1 MPARACTLRPR
12 AARQRGAA
20 TLFTTIIVLVL
31 MTMIAFF
38 ANRGVLFE
46 RKTAANQYRSTKA
59 IEAADAGLEWALA
72 NLNSFRRITA
82 GCATT
87 TASGSRT
94 FRDRYLDPDGDG
106 SFASR
111 AGVAM
116 PASMEPFAATA
127 ALCTRSGTGWSCSC
141 PAEGAQPVAAA
152 CTDPQGCPTF
162 RVSFSSVRLDDD
174 PANPQMDPTLVRV
187 TSMGCTDARQPCV
200 PGAADAADGTAEV
213 NQVFKLASALAT
225 LPAAAITA
233 KGYVDFGSNAITATN
248 TDPGTNGVTIN
259 AGLDIT
265 GFINDSTIDTLPGTP
280 VGASLIGNDTS
291 LATLSD
297 DQMFRTFFGT
307 SKEQFRDS
315 PSTTIVTC
323 SGVCNTT
330 LLNAIDGGART
341 IWVEGD
347 MVLNANNVFGSL
359 ARPVMLVV
367 NGNIEVRG
375 NITFYGVLY
384 CQDSTWDNTGGG
396 NAQIF
401 GAAISE
407 GNFTAT
413 GTPDPTYDPRV
424 LQNLRQTTGQYAK
437 VPGGWRDYR

>member
-1 MPARACTLRPR
+1 VPAAGAR
-12 AARQRGAA
+12 RQRGAA
-20 TLFTTIIVLVL
+20 TLFTAIIVLVL
-31 MTMIAFF
+31 MTLMTFF

-72 NLNSFRRITA
+72 NLNSLRRISA
-82 GCATT
+82 ACATT
-87 TASGSRT
+87 TASGSAT
-94 FRDRYLDPDGDG
+94 FRDRYLDPDNNG
-106 SFASR
+106 SYVEAFATST
-111 AGVAM
+111 
-116 PASMEPFAATA
+116 PT
-127 ALCTRSGTGWSCSC
+127 CTLSGGTWSCSC
-141 PAEGAQPVAAA
+141 PANGTAATVPA
-152 CTDPQGCPTF
+152 CTAPEGCPTF
-162 RVSFSSVRLDDD
+162 RIAFERIPV
-174 PANPQMDPTLVRV
+174 DPTLVRV
-187 TSMGCTDARQPCV
+187 SSVGCTDARQPCV
-200 PGAADAADGTAEV
+200 PGATGAADGTATV
-213 NQVFKLASALAT
+213 NQVLKLASGLAT
-225 LPAAAITA
+225 IPAAAITA

-265 GFINDSTIDTLPGTP
+265 GFINDSTIETLPGTP

-297 DQMFRTFFGT
+297 DQMFRTFFGS

-315 PSTTIVTC
+315 PSTTVVTC

-330 LLNAIDGGART
+330 LLEAIDGGART

-347 MVLNANNVFGSL
+347 MVLNANNVFGS
-359 ARPVMLVV
+359 AQRPVMLVV

-375 NITFYGVLY
+375 NMTFYGVLY

-396 NAQIF
+396 NAQVF

-413 GTPDPTYDPRV
+413 GTPDPTYDPNV
-424 LQNLRQTTGQYAK
+424 LRRLRESTGQYAK
-437 VPGGWRDYR
+437 VPGGWRDFQ

>member
-1 MPARACTLRPR
+1 MPARAITPCQH
-12 AARQRGAA
+12 AGRQRGAA
-20 TLFTTIIVLVL
+20 TLFTTIVVLVL

-72 NLNSFRRITA
+72 NLNSFRRITT
-82 GCATT
+82 GCET
-87 TASGSRT
+87 TAVSGSRT
-94 FRDRYLDPDGDG
+94 FRDRYLDPDSND
-106 SFASR
+106 SYAEAF
-111 AGVAM
+111 
-116 PASMEPFAATA
+116 ATA
-127 ALCTRSGTGWSCSC
+127 TPLCTLSGGAWSCSC
-141 PAEGAQPVAAA
+141 PANGTLPTAATCSA
-152 CTDPQGCPTF
+152 SEGCPTF
-162 RVSFSSVRLDDD
+162 LISFERM
-174 PANPQMDPTLVRV
+174 PADPTLVRV
-187 TSMGCTDARQPCV
+187 SSVGCTNAQAPCV
-200 PGAADAADGTAEV
+200 PGASTNADGTAEV
-213 NQVFKLASALAT
+213 NQVYKLASALAT
-225 LPAAAITA
+225 IPAAAITA

-265 GFINDSTIDTLPGTP
+265 GFINEDTIDTLPGTP
-280 VGASLIGNDTS
+280 VGASLIGDDAS
-291 LATLSD
+291 LASLTD

-315 PSTTIVTC
+315 PSTTIVNC
-323 SGVCNTT
+323 GGVCNAT
-330 LLNAIDGGART
+330 LLEAIEGGART

-347 MVLNANNVFGSL
+347 MVLNAGDVFGSFE
-359 ARPVMLVV
+359 RPVMLVV
-367 NGNIEVRG
+367 NGNVEVRG
-375 NITFYGVLY
+375 TMTLYGVLY

-396 NAQIF
+396 DAQIF

-424 LQNLRQTTGQYAK
+424 LANLRQTTGQYAK

>member
-1 MPARACTLRPR
+1 MPARASTPRPR

-46 RKTAANQYRSTKA
+46 RKTAANQYRATKA

-72 NLNSFRRITA
+72 NLNSFRRISASCT
-82 GCATT
+82 TT
-87 TASGSRT
+87 TATGSRT

-111 AGVAM
+111 SGVST
-116 PASMEPFAATA
+116 PASLEPFANA
-127 ALCTRSGTGWSCSC
+127 AVLCSRSGTGWSCSC
-141 PAEGAQPVAAA
+141 PDEGTQPTAAA
-152 CTDPQGCPTF
+152 CTDPQGCPAF
-162 RVSFSSVRLDDD
+162 RLSFASVRAGND
-174 PANPQMDPTLVRV
+174 PAQPQMDPTLVRV
-187 TSMGCTDARQPCV
+187 TSLGCTDTRPPCV
-200 PGAADAADGTAEV
+200 PGGGDPADGTAEV

-225 LPAAAITA
+225 IPAAAITA

-265 GFINDSTIDTLPGTP
+265 GFINNSTIETLPGTP
-280 VGASLIGNDTS
+280 VGASLIGDDAS
-291 LATLSD
+291 LAALTD
-297 DQMFRTFFGT
+297 DQMFRTFFGS

-315 PSTTIVTC
+315 PSTTVVNC

-330 LLNAIDGGART
+330 LLNAIAGGART
-341 IWVEGD
+341 LWVEGD
-347 MVLNANNVFGSL
+347 MVLNAGDVFGS
-359 ARPVMLVV
+359 ATQPVMLVV

-375 NITFYGVLY
+375 TTTIYGVLY
-384 CQDSTWDNTGGG
+384 SQDSTWDNTGGG
-396 NAQIF
+396 NAQVF

-413 GTPDPTYDPRV
+413 GTPDPTYDPKV
-424 LQNLRQTTGQYAK
+424 LANLRQTTGQYAK